1 MSQAAGSAFPDGGT
15 GGTVC
20 GRCAARGDCHEVSL
34 IPALEIRN
42 LVKSFADGNV
52 IAVDDVSLAV
62 APGEILSILGPSGCG
77 KTTIMRIMAG
87 LERADAGDVLLEG
100 RSVLGVPPHK
110 RNVGLVFQD
119 LAIFPHKTVRENVAF
134 GLRMKGVKGADIGRR
149 VDEALRLVE
158 LPPATFARR
167 MPNELS
173 GGQRQRVAVAR
184 TIVVEPAVIL
194 FDEPMAALDRRL
206 RDRMAI
212 ELRRIQKQLNLA
224 AIYVTHDQETASM
237 MSDRIAVM
245 LHGRL
250 MQLGTPLEVYRA
262 PANRF
267 VADFIGDMSFVAA
280 TVSGAENGRT
290 RLDVFG
296 NPLDLASDLVP
307 AAREVTLGLRP
318 EHVRLE
324 PEKTVDAIV
333 RGQLKSTYFSGGS
346 FVHRLL
352 LPDGTELVARS
363 EKAAFQPG
371 QELWVAA
378 APEDIRVLAS

>member
-1 MSQAAGSAFPDGGT
+1 MTPAF
-15 GGTVC
+15 
-20 GRCAARGDCHEVSL
+20 
-34 IPALEIRN
+34 EIRN
-42 LVKSFADGNV
+42 LAKSFEQGSV

-62 APGEILSILGPSGCG
+62 RPGEILSILGPSGCG

-100 RSVLGVPPHK
+100 RSILHVPPHK

-119 LAIFPHKTVRENVAF
+119 LAIFPHKNVRDNVGF
-134 GLRMKGVKGADIGRR
+134 GLRMKGVAAPEMRRR

-158 LPPATFARR
+158 LPPATFASR

-184 TIVVEPAVIL
+184 TIVVEPSVIL

-224 AIYVTHDQETASM
+224 AVYVTHDQETASM

-245 LHGRL
+245 LNGKL
-250 MQLGTPLEVYRA
+250 MQVGTPLEVYRN

-267 VADFIGDMSFVAA
+267 VADFIGDMSFIPA
-280 TVSGAENGRT
+280 TVLGSAAGQT
-290 RLDVFG
+290 RLNVFDSVMAL
-296 NPLDLASDLVP
+296 PSDRVP
-307 AAREVTLGLRP
+307 AGSEVTLGLRP
-318 EHVRLE
+318 EHIVVRLE
-324 PEKTVDAIV
+324 KASDAILQG
-333 RGQLKSTYFSGGS
+333 RMKTTYFAGGS
-346 FVHRLL
+346 FVHRIL
-352 LPDGTELVARS
+352 LPDGSEATARS
-363 EKAAFQPG
+363 TKDEFAPGAAV
-371 QELWVAA
+371 WVCA
-378 APEDIRVLAS
+378 APDDIRVLGN